1 MKMLREYPAKIMLV
15 GEYAVILGGSALT
28 IPFPGF
34 RAIIRSVKDIPPGKE
49 KQAEQS
55 LEYLKLIYDY
65 IRNIPADS
73 FHASPDLEGLA
84 ENLHSTWLDLDI
96 PIGFGLGSSGTVS
109 AAIYDLYFPGVDTL
123 SLQQKK
129 EDLALIESFFHG
141 KSSGVDALS
150 CHAGVPLR
158 FRGSGSIEKPDF
170 NPARLPGDYRF
181 FLLNSGERFETGP
194 LVKHFLKQM
203 EDPGFK
209 QAMEEEYLPLNQLL
223 LEALLGERDAD
234 PAMLVKMLSDFQL
247 KHFRKMIPE
256 KALDLWIEGLV
267 SNEYYMKLNGS
278 GGGMMLGITHESFR
292 ESLEDRWEK
301 KLLWIGQD

>member
-1 MKMLREYPAKIMLV
+1 MKKLLEYPAKVMLV

-28 IPFPGF
+28 IPFPRF
-34 RAIIRSVKDIPPGKE
+34 RAIVRPVKDIPSGKE
-49 KQAEQS
+49 KQAQQS
-55 LEYLKLIYDY
+55 FEYLGLIYDY
-65 IRNIPADS
+65 IRDIPPGR
-73 FHASPDLEGLA
+73 FHASPDLEYFA
-84 ENLHSTWLDLDI
+84 ANLKKHWLDLDI

-109 AAIYDLYFPGVDTL
+109 AAIYDLYFRGADAL
-123 SLQQKK
+123 SLKHKK

-150 CHAGVPLR
+150 CHAGVALR
-158 FRGSGSIEKPDF
+158 FESSGNIDTPDF

-181 FLLNSGERFETGP
+181 FLLNSGERYDTGP
-194 LVKHFLKQM
+194 LVRHFLSQM
-203 EDPGFK
+203 EDSRFK
-209 QAMEEEYLPLNQLL
+209 QAMEEEYLPLNQFL
-223 LEALLGERDAD
+223 LEALLGERETD
-234 PAMLVKMLSDFQL
+234 PATMLKWVSDFQL
-247 KHFRKMIPE
+247 KHFRKMIPD

-301 KLLWIGQD
+301 QVLWIE